1 MDGARRFSG
10 AWWERLGWWEVW
22 VLAYEL
28 WGLSVTVV
36 WMNGLPATG
45 VCRGSMQS
53 LL

>member
-10 AWWERLGWWEVW
+10 AWWERRVW
-22 VLAYEL
+22 VVAYEL

-36 WMNGLPATG
+36 WMNGLRATG